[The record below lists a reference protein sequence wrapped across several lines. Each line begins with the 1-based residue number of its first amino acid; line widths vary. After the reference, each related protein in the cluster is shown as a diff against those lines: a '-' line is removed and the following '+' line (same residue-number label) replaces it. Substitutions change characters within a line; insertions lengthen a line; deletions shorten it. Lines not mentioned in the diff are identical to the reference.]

1 MEDMLNIAIPK
12 GYLLKSTAKI
22 LQKAGYDISCLSEEN
37 RKLCVLSE
45 KDNIKY
51 IISRPMDVPVYV
63 EHGACDI
70 GFAGKDVL
78 EERESNVFELLD
90 LHTGYCRLIV
100 ATLKDCEEKVKEHYA
115 HFGLIRIGT
124 KYPNIAKKY
133 FESKGMQTEMIKLH
147 GSVELAPILGIA
159 DEIVDITAT
168 GSTMREN
175 NLVEMENIMESTT
188 RLIANSV
195 SYRVKYERINNF
207 INDIK
212 EIIQNEKSI

>member
-63 EHGACDI
+63 EYGACDI

-78 EERESNVFELLD
+78 EKERAMFL
-90 LHTGYCRLIV
+90 
-100 ATLKDCEEKVKEHYA
+100 
-115 HFGLIRIGT
+115 
-124 KYPNIAKKY
+124 
-133 FESKGMQTEMIKLH
+133 
-147 GSVELAPILGIA
+147 
-159 DEIVDITAT
+159 
-168 GSTMREN
+168 
-175 NLVEMENIMESTT
+175 
-188 RLIANSV
+188 NS
-195 SYRVKYERINNF
+195 
-207 INDIK
+207 
-212 EIIQNEKSI
+212 